1 MQYHILLSRINPS
14 LKIDLA
20 RVCTIKDGQ
29 AVALT
34 LDEVYETF
42 KDSNLTQFL
51 NFLSSSHISDSMY
64 ITHEQVSKLIG
75 YLMDCTTVSIDY
87 FDNNLV
93 IVFDHGTE
101 KETPQEK

>member
-20 RVCTIKDGQ
+20 RLCIIKDGQ

-34 LDEVYETF
+34 RDEIHDLFE
-42 KDSNLTQFL
+42 DSDLVQILGILT
-51 NFLSSSHISDSMY
+51 SSHISDSMY
-64 ITHEQVSKLIG
+64 IMHEDVVTLISYLADRVSI
-75 YLMDCTTVSIDY
+75 SIDY

-93 IVFDHGTE
+93 IIFDYGTE
-101 KETPQEK
+101 KETSQEK

>member
-20 RVCTIKDGQ
+20 RICTIKDGQ

-34 LDEVYETF
+34 HDEFVDTF
-42 KDSNLTQFL
+42 DAGVFSQLCDIL
-51 NFLSSSHISDSMY
+51 VSSDISDSMY
-64 ITHEQVSKLIG
+64 VRHAEI
-75 YLMDCTTVSIDY
+75 MDIVDIVAAFSSVTLDY

-93 IVFDHGTE
+93 IVFDYGTE
-101 KETPQEK
+101 KETPEEK

>member
-20 RVCTIKDGQ
+20 RLCTIKDGQ

-34 LDEVYETF
+34 CDEIHDLF
-42 KDSNLTQFL
+42 KDSDLVQILDILT
-51 NFLSSSHISDSMY
+51 SSHISDSMY
-64 ITHEQVSKLIG
+64 IMHEDVATLISYLIDRVS
-75 YLMDCTTVSIDY
+75 VSIDY

-93 IVFDHGTE
+93 IIFDYGTE
-101 KETPQEK
+101 EETPQEK

>member
-20 RVCTIKDGQ
+20 RLCTIKDGQ

-34 LDEVYETF
+34 RDEIHDLFE
-42 KDSNLTQFL
+42 DSDLVQILRILT
-51 NFLSSSHISDSMY
+51 SSPISDSMY
-64 ITHEQVSKLIG
+64 IMHEDVVTLVS
-75 YLMDCTTVSIDY
+75 YLADRVSISIDY

-93 IVFDHGTE
+93 IIFDYDTE
-101 KETPQEK
+101 KETPQKE

>member
-34 LDEVYETF
+34 PDEVHETF
-42 KDSNLTQFL
+42 KDSDLAQLLDFL
-51 NFLSSSHISDSMY
+51 VSSHISDSMY
-64 ITHEQVSKLIG
+64 IMHEQVSELIG
-75 YLMDCTTVSIDY
+75 YLMDRTTVSIDY

-101 KETPQEK
+101 KETSQEK